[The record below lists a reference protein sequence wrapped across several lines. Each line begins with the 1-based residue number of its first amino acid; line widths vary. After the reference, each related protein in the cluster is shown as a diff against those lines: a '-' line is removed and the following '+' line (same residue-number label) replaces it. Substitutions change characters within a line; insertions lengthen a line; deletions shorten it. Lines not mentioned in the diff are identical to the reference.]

1 MVPFFTD
8 YLERLDMLHNEMD
21 QALSGLSQA
30 ALDCALGPE
39 INSLAVLATHV
50 AGSEM
55 YWIGDM
61 IIRRA
66 TIRSR
71 ASEFQTIGIAGDVL
85 RHRLAQALADS
96 RAAVAQLTL
105 ADLATERTRPEQP
118 GTYTVA
124 WCLLHALEHTAMH
137 VGHMQLT
144 RQLIPTMLEGRSA

>member
-85 RHRLAQALADS
+85 RHAWPRRWPI
-96 RAAVAQLTL
+96 RAPQWRSSPWPIWQPNAPVPSNQGPIQWLGVCCTPWNIPPCMS
-105 ADLATERTRPEQP
+105 AT
-118 GTYTVA
+118 
-124 WCLLHALEHTAMH
+124 CN
-137 VGHMQLT
+137 
-144 RQLIPTMLEGRSA
+144 